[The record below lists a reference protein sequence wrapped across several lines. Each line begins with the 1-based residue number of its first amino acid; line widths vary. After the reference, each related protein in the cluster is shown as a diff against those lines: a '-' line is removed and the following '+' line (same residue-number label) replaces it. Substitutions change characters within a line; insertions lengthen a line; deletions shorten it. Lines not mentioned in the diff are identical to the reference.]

1 MKLLRTLL
9 FLFTL
14 LLFGKTQAQDLHWTM
29 FDMSPLTLNPAFTG
43 AYEGTFRIGGIYRS
57 QWNSVSDATGFE
69 TPSFYVDA
77 PILAIGKRSWLGVG
91 GMLYND
97 SRGTLNLETTA
108 FMGSAALHIG
118 LNKKGTSVFTI
129 GLQGGTIQNQLET
142 DNVLLAEQIN
152 LGGNNDPYDGRF
164 GDDPSGNHLDFSA
177 GLKFT
182 SQLSKTA
189 DLTLGLSFSHL
200 TTPKNGIISTNTNND
215 NIDRPLTT
223 SFHGRF
229 NADLSDRFILSPGF
243 IYQTTASL
251 NEIAL
256 QVLAGYRLGEKKD
269 MTVFLGPGY
278 RMIDNDAVM
287 AILRFDY
294 KQLRA
299 GVAYDFN
306 TSSLNSAT
314 NGQGGFEIAAS
325 YIVRIFKKPTVKP
338 VIFCP
343 RF

>member
-1 MKLLRTLL
+1 MKLVKTLL
-9 FLFTL
+9 LLFTL
-14 LLFGKTQAQDLHWTM
+14 LIFGKTQAQDLHWTM

-43 AYEGTFRIGGIYRS
+43 AYEGTFRVGGIYRS

-77 PILAIGKRSWLGVG
+77 PILMIGKRGWLGVG

-97 SRGTLNLETTA
+97 SRGSLSLETTA
-108 FMGSAALHIG
+108 FMGSAALHLG
-118 LNKKGTSVFTI
+118 LNKKGTSVISI
-129 GLQGGTIQNQLET
+129 GVQGGTIQNQLKT
-142 DNVLLAEQIN
+142 DDVLLAEQIV
-152 LGGNNDPYDGRF
+152 LGGVNDPYDGRF
-164 GDDPSGNHLDFSA
+164 GDDPMNNHLDFSA

-182 SQLSKTA
+182 SELSKTA
-189 DLTLGLSFSHL
+189 DLTLGLSFGHL
-200 TTPKNGIISTNTNND
+200 TTPKNGILSTNTNN
-215 NIDRPLTT
+215 NNVDRSLTT

-229 NADLSDRFILSPGF
+229 NADLSENFILSPGF
-243 IYQTTASL
+243 IYQTTSSL

-269 MTVFLGPGY
+269 MTIYLGPGY
-278 RMIDNDAVM
+278 RMVDNDAIM

-299 GVAYDFN
+299 GIAYDFN
-306 TSSLNSAT
+306 TSALNTAT
-314 NGQGGFEIAAS
+314 NGRGGFEIAAS
-325 YIVRIFKKPTVKP
+325 YIARIYKKPTVKP